1 MSSQIDAV
9 KNAIDIVALVGE
21 RVKLTRA
28 GKNYK
33 GLCPF
38 HGEKSPSFFVTPE
51 LGRYKCFGCQEAG
64 DAFTFLEKMDGLTFA
79 QALQELA
86 KRAGITLESV
96 PFTQEDKKRERQ
108 LALLS
113 LAKEYYHYI
122 LVHHQI
128 AAPAR
133 EYLSERG
140 ISNSTL
146 ELFGLGYSP
155 NSWDSV
161 QAYLI
166 GKKNFT
172 QQELLDVGLIIKND
186 RGRVY
191 DRFRGRLMFPLT
203 THRGEV
209 VGFSG
214 RTLEKDAKEAKYIN
228 SPETSLYHKSE
239 LLFGYSQLSSF
250 IRKSE
255 EVILCEGEFDALS
268 SMQSGVENVVAI
280 KGSALTQEQIKLLAR
295 TVKRVIF
302 ALDADKAGIEATKR
316 AIQLVK
322 ENKSDLNLRVIQL
335 TGGKDPDELARHD
348 PKRWREMVQSSVSV
362 YEYLI
367 TVSFAKNN
375 PLTGDGKREISKELA
390 PLLSGISNAVER
402 AHYIALVAKK
412 LQVSEDVFLDE
423 MRKVKLPVIQ
433 PNQAPSGE
441 KKMSYSRRDILER
454 YILLLL
460 FAAFSR
466 EDSKTTSWVG
476 RIRSQV
482 TFSSPWKEIFAAFV
496 SNQYGFDI
504 SAIVQSLPTQFQDS
518 ASTLY
523 LEASELAVSFLSDEE
538 LIKALHEHGDFVQK
552 ETMKKRIER
561 IGELEAKTTLT
572 PEEEDEIHTLR
583 MDLVS

>member
-1 MSSQIDAV
+1 MSSQIDSV
-9 KNAIDIVALVGE
+9 KNAIDLVALIGE

-64 DAFTFLEKMDGLTFA
+64 DCFTFLEKMDGLTFA
-79 QALQELA
+79 QSLQELA
-86 KRAGITLESV
+86 KRAGITLDSV
-96 PFTQEDKKRERQ
+96 PFTSEDKKRERL
-108 LALLS
+108 LAVLS
-113 LAKEYYHYI
+113 LAKEFYHYV
-122 LVHHQI
+122 LVHHDI
-128 AAPAR
+128 AEPAR
-133 EYLSERG
+133 LYLRERG
-140 ISNSTL
+140 ISASTI
-146 ELFGLGYSP
+146 ELFNLGFAP
-155 NSWDSV
+155 ASWDGV
-161 QAYLI
+161 QNYLI
-166 GKKNFT
+166 GKKQFSL
-172 QQELLDVGLIIKND
+172 QDLLDVGLVIRND

-214 RTLEKDAKEAKYIN
+214 RILDKDAKDAKYIN
-228 SPETSLYHKSE
+228 SPETTLYHKSE

-280 KGSALTQEQIKLLAR
+280 KGSALTEAQIKLLSR
-295 TVKRVIF
+295 LVKRVVF

-316 AIQLVK
+316 AIALVRESK
-322 ENKSDLNLRVIQL
+322 VDLNLRVIEL
-335 TGGKDPDELARHD
+335 SGGKDPDELARHD
-348 PKRWREMVQSSVSV
+348 PKVWREMVAQSVSV

-367 TVSFAKNN
+367 HVAFKTFDAR
-375 PLTGDGKREISKELA
+375 TGDGKRDISKELA
-390 PLLSGISNAVER
+390 PLLSGITNAVER
-402 AHYIALVAKK
+402 AHYVSLVAKR
-412 LQVSEDVFLDE
+412 LMVSEEVFLDE
-423 MRKVKLPVIQ
+423 MRKTRLPI
-433 PNQAPSGE
+433 GE
-441 KKMSYSRRDILER
+441 KAEFGQPEKKPVYARRDILER

-466 EDSKTTSWVG
+466 EDPITREWVHLIG
-476 RIRSQV
+476 TKAQ
-482 TFSSPWKEIFAAFV
+482 FSAPWKEVFEAF
-496 SNQYGFDI
+496 SKNQLGFDI
-504 SAIVQSLPTQFQDS
+504 GAIVASLPAHLQDS

-523 LEASELAVSFLSDEE
+523 LEASELSKSFLTPEE
-538 LIKALHEHGDFVQK
+538 MEKAMSEHADFVQK

-561 IGELEAKTTLT
+561 IGQLEAKSDLT
-572 PEEEDEIHTLR
+572 ADEDEEIRKLR
-583 MDLVS
+583 LELVS